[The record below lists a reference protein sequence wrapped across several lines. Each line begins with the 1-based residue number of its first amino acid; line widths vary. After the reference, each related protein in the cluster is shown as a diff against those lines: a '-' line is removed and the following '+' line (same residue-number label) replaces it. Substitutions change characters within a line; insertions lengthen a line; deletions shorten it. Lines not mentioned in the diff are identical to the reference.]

1 MLCLLLTLL
10 FSRTVIMIVIMIVIM
25 VVSTGG
31 STGGSTSSYTT
42 STSSASCCLRL
53 LFLLLLLLFMLLL
66 LLLTRAV
73 ACSAKCQVV
82 FVVLAEPAGAVCR
95 APACLVG
102 GGLCGLCGLPDVTWA
117 KQSQRQHSQNVLT
130 SAICDQ
136 AYTTS
141 VQEGGRDDLVDWACF
156 GTNRQVAESGDSV

>member
-1 MLCLLLTLL
+1 MPCLLLALL
-10 FSRTVIMIVIMIVIM
+10 FSRNRRNNT
-25 VVSTGG
+25 STGG
-31 STGGSTSSYTT
+31 STADSTVGYTASTSST
-42 STSSASCCLRL
+42 SCCLIL
-53 LFLLLLLLFMLLL
+53 VFLLLLLVLL

-73 ACSAKCQVV
+73 ACSAKCH
-82 FVVLAEPAGAVCR
+82 VVLADAAGAVQS

-141 VQEGGRDDLVDWACF
+141 VQEDGRDDLFDRACF
-156 GTNRQVAESGDSV
+156 GTNGQVVESGDSV

>member
-1 MLCLLLTLL
+1 MPCLLLVLL
-10 FSRTVIMIVIMIVIM
+10 FSRNRRNNT
-25 VVSTGG
+25 STGG
-31 STGGSTSSYTT
+31 STADSTVGYTASTSST
-42 STSSASCCLRL
+42 SCCLIL
-53 LFLLLLLLFMLLL
+53 VFLLLLLVLLL

-73 ACSAKCQVV
+73 ACSAKCH
-82 FVVLAEPAGAVCR
+82 VVLADAAGAVQR

>member
-10 FSRTVIMIVIMIVIM
+10 FSRTVFMIVIMIVIM

-82 FVVLAEPAGAVCR
+82 FVVLADAAGAVRR

-102 GGLCGLCGLPDVTWA
+102 GGMRDLCAWPGVNWA
-117 KQSQRQHSQNVLT
+117 RQSQKQHSQNVLT
-130 SAICDQ
+130 STTFDQ
-136 AYTTS
+136 VYTT
-141 VQEGGRDDLVDWACF
+141 
-156 GTNRQVAESGDSV
+156 